1 MARSSSY
8 DFALSRD
15 GIVNAAFRLLGVLG
29 ENQTASAE
37 RLSQGG
43 QALNMMVK
51 LWQAEGIALWKNTEV
66 ILIPQAD
73 TIAYPIGPT
82 GSQYCCL
89 SDDYVQTTVGTSR
102 DSGNTTI
109 VVTSATGMSTGY
121 TIGIETDN
129 GDIHWATLDAI
140 AGTTLTIG
148 TALDFRAAAGL
159 YVYFS
164 TDWTIARPLE
174 IIQAWTR
181 DSNNLDI
188 PVEIISQ
195 QEYRSLSNKT
205 TEGRPNSLTFNPT
218 LDNVTVTL
226 WPEPDDMKDRIHMIA
241 KLPFQDFDSSQDNA
255 DFPVE
260 WSEALVYNLAIRL
273 AAEYGRTPSQ
283 LVVAMALSAYETLVG
298 FSREEVSVTFSPK
311 RREYTPMGG
320 LRR

>member
-29 ENQTASAE
+29 EAQTASSE

-51 LWQAEGIALWKNTEV
+51 LWQAEGIALWKNTEIV
-66 ILIPQAD
+66 LVPQAD
-73 TIAYPIGPT
+73 TILYPIGPT

-89 SDDYVQTTVGTSR
+89 IDNLVKTTVATSR

-109 VVTSATGMSTGY
+109 VVTSETGMVTGY
-121 TIGIETDN
+121 TVGIETDN
-129 GDIHWATLDAI
+129 GDIHWASLDTI
-140 AGTTLTIG
+140 ASTTLTIG
-148 TALDFRAAAGL
+148 TALDYRAGSGG

-174 IIQAWTR
+174 VIQAWTR
-181 DSNNLDI
+181 DSDDLDI
-188 PVEIISQ
+188 PIEIISQ

-205 TEGRPNSLTFNPT
+205 TEGRPNSLTFDPQ
-218 LDNVTVTL
+218 LDNVSVTL
-226 WPEPDDMKDRIHMIA
+226 WPEPDNMKTRIHMIA

-273 AAEYGRTPSQ
+273 AAEYGRTPAD
-283 LVVAMALSAYETLVG
+283 LIVALALSSYEMLAG